1 MNMLKSNCQMYKIN
15 KIYTRKDIG
24 EILGTSTKG
33 GNWATGY
40 TTFNDELY
48 IFTTIDGAGRTGH
61 NYHNKF
67 LENDILEWHGK
78 MNSHVNQPLIKRI
91 INNDIKVYI
100 FIRYNDKTQFTYIGL
115 GRCIKYFDESPVR
128 IYFDY
133 EKRNL
138 ELLEME
144 NIEKIEDL
152 EKISITEKES
162 IIKSRIGH
170 SKLKELLLNNIKECQ
185 LCNIK
190 KEELLIASHIK
201 PWSKSNSQ
209 ERLDLNNVLLLCPLH
224 DSLFDKGFISFSDDG
239 KIIISNVLSEKD
251 ILSLNLSEDL
261 RINLKEEQKKYMKYH
276 RENILKIG

>member
-1 MNMLKSNCQMYKIN
+1 MYKIN
-15 KIYTRKDIG
+15 KIYTRKDTG
-24 EILGTSTKG
+24 EILGISTKG

-48 IFTTIDGAGRTGH
+48 IFATIEGAGRTGQ

-91 INNDIKVYI
+91 INIYI
-100 FIRYNDKTQFTYIGL
+100 FIRDNDKPQFIYIGL
-115 GRCIKYFDESPVR
+115 GRCRKYFDESPVR

-144 NIEKIEDL
+144 SIEKIEDL
-152 EKISITEKES
+152 EKISITEKEN

-170 SKLKELLLNNIKECQ
+170 FKLKELLLNNIKKCQ

-190 KEELLIASHIK
+190 KEELLIAS
-201 PWSKSNSQ
+201 
-209 ERLDLNNVLLLCPLH
+209 LNQIH
-224 DSLFDKGFISFSDDG
+224 KRD
-239 KIIISNVLSEKD
+239 
-251 ILSLNLSEDL
+251 
-261 RINLKEEQKKYMKYH
+261 
-276 RENILKIG
+276 